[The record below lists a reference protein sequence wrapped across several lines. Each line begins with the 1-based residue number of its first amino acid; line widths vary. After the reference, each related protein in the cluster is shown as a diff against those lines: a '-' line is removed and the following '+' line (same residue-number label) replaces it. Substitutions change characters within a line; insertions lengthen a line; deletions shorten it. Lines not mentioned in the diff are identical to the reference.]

1 MKTEGSHGELSVFK
15 NMKRPSSGSDR
26 PRKRGKMSYNI
37 AIDGPAGAGKSTIA
51 RRVAAKMQYIYVD
64 TGAMY
69 RAIALY
75 LMKAGVD
82 PEDTETVTKRC
93 VEAQVSISYQNG
105 EQIVLLNGENV
116 NGMIRTEEVGRMASK
131 TSAVPRVRELL
142 LNLQRDLA
150 AKENVIMDGR
160 DIGTCILPNA
170 DAKIFL
176 TASVE
181 VRAKRRFEEE
191 KAKGGTASYEEIE
204 KKIIARD
211 YDDMNRPVSPL
222 RQAEDAVLVDTSD
235 MSIEQ
240 VAERIMEICRE
251 KGCHIAG

>member
-1 MKTEGSHGELSVFK
+1 
-15 NMKRPSSGSDR
+15 
-26 PRKRGKMSYNI
+26 MSYNI

-75 LMKAGVD
+75 LMRAGVSGD
-82 PEDTETVTKRC
+82 DTEQIAQRC
-93 VEAQVSISYQNG
+93 AEAQVSIAYQDG

-131 TSAVPRVRELL
+131 SSAVPLVRELL

-150 AKENVIMDGR
+150 ARENVIMDGR
-160 DIGTCILPNA
+160 DIGTCILPDA

-176 TASVE
+176 TASVA

-191 KAKGGTASYEEIE
+191 KAKGGTSTYEEIE
-204 KKIIARD
+204 QKIISRD
-211 YDDMNRPVSPL
+211 RDDMNRAIAPL
-222 RQAEDAVLVDTSD
+222 RQAEDAVLVDSSD
-235 MSIEQ
+235 LTIDQ
-240 VAERIMEICRE
+240 VADRIMEICRE
-251 KGCHIAG
+251 KGCR